1 MIVTSG
7 MGSNLIVTQ
16 GYGRIQYIFI
26 AVGDKLSLKQ
36 TTPALNIQKVDELKL
51 IQTTLVKQVKIC

>member
-7 MGSNLIVTQ
+7 MGSNLVITQ

-36 TTPALNIQKVDELKL
+36 TTPALNIQKVDEMKL
-51 IQTTLVKQVKIC
+51 VSTTLARQVKIC

>member
-7 MGSNLIVTQ
+7 MGSSLIVTQ
-16 GYGRIQYIFI
+16 GYGRIQYVFI

-36 TTPALNIQKVDELKL
+36 TTAALNIQKVDEMKL
-51 IQTTLVKQVKIC
+51 ISTTLVKQVKIC

>member
-7 MGSNLIVTQ
+7 MGSPLLITQ
-16 GYGRIQYIFI
+16 GYGRIQYVFI

-36 TTPALNIQKVDELKL
+36 TTAALNVQKVDERKL
-51 IQTTLVKQVKIC
+51 IATTLLKRVKIC

>member
-7 MGSNLIVTQ
+7 MGSSLIVTQ

-51 IQTTLVKQVKIC
+51 VSTTLAKQVKIC